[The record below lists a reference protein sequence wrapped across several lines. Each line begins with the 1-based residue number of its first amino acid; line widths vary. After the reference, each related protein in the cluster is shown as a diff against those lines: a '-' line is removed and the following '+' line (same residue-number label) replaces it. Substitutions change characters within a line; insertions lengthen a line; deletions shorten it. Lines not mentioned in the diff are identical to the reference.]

1 MSPSSSRSLSREPS
15 SATSS
20 PRPSDSPTALAMASP
35 RADPVRVPPDLFV
48 PAVDPLP
55 ALTGRAPEDAEDPED
70 AVPDLLTWAA
80 LDPGRV
86 VADPVRA
93 PPAEVLAAPV
103 FVPEACR
110 GELCAVRAVAPV
122 VAAAVAPGAPV
133 GSTVQFRNMKY
144 CWPSVHRLVVTQ

>member
-1 MSPSSSRSLSREPS
+1 LGRF
-15 SATSS
+15 AGT
-20 PRPSDSPTALAMASP
+20 DAVLAMASP

-86 VADPVRA
+86 VAAPVRA
-93 PPAEVLAAPV
+93 PPAAVLAAPV
-103 FVPEACR
+103 FAPEACR
-110 GELCAVRAVAPV
+110 GELCAVPV
-122 VAAAVAPGAPV
+122 VAAAVAPAAPV
-133 GSTVQFRNMKY
+133 GSTVQFRNMKN
-144 CWPSVHRLVVTQ
+144 CWPSVHRWVVTQ